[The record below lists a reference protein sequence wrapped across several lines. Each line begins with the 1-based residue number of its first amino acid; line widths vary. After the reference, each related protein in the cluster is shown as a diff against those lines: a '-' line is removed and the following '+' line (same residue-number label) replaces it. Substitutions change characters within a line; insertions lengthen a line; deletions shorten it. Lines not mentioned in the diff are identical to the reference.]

1 MSWAFRRAWRG
12 PIEAVICDLAGTL
25 MDFGSCAPAGVF
37 VEVFA
42 AEGVAISL
50 AEARGPMGAE
60 KRQHV
65 RELLTAPAI
74 AARFEAR
81 HGRAPTEADV
91 DRLYAAFVPA
101 QLACLARYAE
111 LVPGAL
117 EAAAA
122 LRAEGKRLAANTGYS
137 RDMLELCLAE
147 ARRQGLE
154 LDDAVAA
161 SDVPRARPRPAMCLV
176 NAARLAVSDV
186 AACLKV
192 DDTVPG
198 IEEGLAAGMWTVA
211 VAVSGN
217 EVGLPLAEW
226 RALPAAE
233 QARLRARAVE
243 RLARAGA
250 HLVVDSVAELPAA
263 VAAIEARLERGERP

>member
-1 MSWAFRRAWRG
+1 MSWSWHRRWRG
-12 PIEAVICDLAGTL
+12 GLEAVIFDMAGTL
-25 MDFGSCAPAGVF
+25 LDFGSCAPAGVF

-42 AEGVAISL
+42 ADGVTISL

-60 KRQHV
+60 KRAHV
-65 RELLTAPAI
+65 RELLTTPAI
-74 AARFEAR
+74 AARFAER
-81 HGRAPTEADV
+81 HGRPPEEADV

-101 QLACLARYAE
+101 QLACLSRYGA

-117 EAAAA
+117 ETCRA
-122 LRAEGKRLAANTGYS
+122 LRGRGIKLAANTGYS
-137 RDMLELCLAE
+137 RDMLEICLSE

-161 SDVPRARPRPAMCLV
+161 SDVPKARPRPAMCLL

-217 EVGLPLAEW
+217 EVGLPLEAW
-226 RALPAAE
+226 RALPAHE
-233 QARLRARAVE
+233 QARLRARAVD

-250 HLVVDSVAELPAA
+250 HLVIDSVADLLPA
-263 VAAIEARLERGERP
+263 VAEIEARLARGERP

>member
-1 MSWAFRRAWRG
+1 MRWSWQRRWRG
-12 PIEAVICDLAGTL
+12 GIEAVIFDMAGTL
-25 MDFGSCAPAGVF
+25 LDFGSCAPAGVF

-42 AEGVAISL
+42 AGGVEISL

-60 KRQHV
+60 KRAHV
-65 RELLTAPAI
+65 RELLFAPAI
-74 AARFEAR
+74 AARFTAR
-81 HGRAPTEADV
+81 HGRPPTEADV

-101 QLACLARYAE
+101 QLACLSRYGE

-117 EAAAA
+117 ETCRA
-122 LRAEGKRLAANTGYS
+122 LRARGVKLAANTGYS
-137 RDMLELCLAE
+137 RDMLEVCLAE

-161 SDVPRARPRPAMCLV
+161 SDVPRARPWPAMCLL
-176 NAARLAVSDV
+176 NAARLAVADV
-186 AACLKV
+186 AACVKV

-217 EVGLPLAEW
+217 EVGLPLEEW

-233 QARLRARAVE
+233 QARRRARAVD

-250 HLVVDSVAELPAA
+250 HLVVDSVAELLPALEE
-263 VAAIEARLERGERP
+263 IEARLARGERP

>member
-1 MSWAFRRAWRG
+1 MSWSWQRRWCG
-12 PIEAVICDLAGTL
+12 GLEAVIFDVAGTL
-25 MDFGSCAPAGVF
+25 LDFGSCAPAGVF

-65 RELLTAPAI
+65 RELLFSPAI
-74 AARFEAR
+74 AARFAAR
-81 HGRAPTEADV
+81 RGRQPDETDV

-101 QLACLARYAE
+101 QLACLARYGE

-117 EAAAA
+117 ETCRA
-122 LRAEGKRLAANTGYS
+122 LRSRGLKLAANTGYS
-137 RDMLELCLAE
+137 RDMLEVCLAE

-161 SDVPRARPRPAMCLV
+161 SDVPMARPKPAMCLLA
-176 NAARLAVSDV
+176 AARLAVSDV
-186 AACLKV
+186 TACLKV
-192 DDTVPG
+192 DDTAPG

-226 RALPAAE
+226 QALPATE
-233 QARLRARAVE
+233 QARLRARAVD

-250 HLVVDSVAELPAA
+250 HLVIDSVAELPAA
-263 VAAIEARLERGERP
+263 VAAIEARLARGERP

>member
-1 MSWAFRRAWRG
+1 MSWRWQRRWGG
-12 PIEAVICDLAGTL
+12 PIEAVIFDLAGTL
-25 MDFGSCAPAGVF
+25 LDFGSCAPAGVF

-42 AEGVAISL
+42 ADGVAISL

-60 KRQHV
+60 KRAHV
-65 RELLTAPAI
+65 RELLMAPAI
-74 AARFEAR
+74 AARFAAR
-81 HGRAPTEADV
+81 HGRPPEEADV
-91 DRLYAAFVPA
+91 ERLYAAFVPA

-117 EAAAA
+117 ETCRV
-122 LRAEGKRLAANTGYS
+122 LRGRGVKLAANTGYS
-137 RDMLELCLAE
+137 RDMLEICLAE

-161 SDVPRARPRPAMCLV
+161 SDVPKARPYPAMCLLA
-176 NAARLAVSDV
+176 AARLGVSDV

-192 DDTVPG
+192 DDTIPG
-198 IEEGLAAGMWTVA
+198 IEEGLAAGMWTVG

-226 RALPAAE
+226 QALPAAE

-243 RLARAGA
+243 RLTRAEA
-250 HLVVDSVAELPAA
+250 HLVIDSVADLVPA
-263 VAAIEARLERGERP
+263 VAEIEARLARGERP

>member
-81 HGRAPTEADV
+81 HGRAPSEADV

>member
-1 MSWAFRRAWRG
+1 MSWRWTRRWTG
-12 PIEAVICDLAGTL
+12 GIEAVIFDVAGTL
-25 MDFGSCAPAGVF
+25 LDFGSCAPAGVF
-37 VEVFA
+37 VETFA
-42 AEGVAISL
+42 ADGVAISL

-60 KRQHV
+60 KRAHV
-65 RELLTAPAI
+65 RALLFDPAI
-74 AARFEAR
+74 AARFAAR
-81 HGRAPTEADV
+81 HGRPPEEVDV

-101 QLACLARYAE
+101 QLACLERYAE

-117 EAAAA
+117 ETVAA
-122 LRAEGKRLAANTGYS
+122 LRGRGVKVAANSGYS
-137 RDMLELCLAE
+137 RDMLEVCLAA

-161 SDVPRARPRPAMCLV
+161 SDVPAARPRPAMCLLG
-176 NAARLAVSDV
+176 AARLAVSDV
-186 AACLKV
+186 AACVKV

-233 QARLRARAVE
+233 QARLRARAVD

-250 HLVVDSVAELPAA
+250 HRVVDSVADLLPALA
-263 VAAIEARLERGERP
+263 EIEDRLARGERP

>member
-25 MDFGSCAPAGVF
+25 LDFGSCAPAGVF

>member
-1 MSWAFRRAWRG
+1 M
-12 PIEAVICDLAGTL
+12 AGTL
-25 MDFGSCAPAGVF
+25 MDFGACAPAGVF

-42 AEGVAISL
+42 ADGVEISL

-60 KRQHV
+60 KRAHV
-65 RELLTAPAI
+65 RELLFTPAI
-74 AARFEAR
+74 AARFIAR
-81 HGRAPTEADV
+81 HGRPPTEADV

-101 QLACLARYAE
+101 QLACLSRYAE

-117 EAAAA
+117 ETCRA
-122 LRAEGKRLAANTGYS
+122 LRARGVKLAANTGYS
-137 RDMLELCLAE
+137 RDMLEVCLAE

-161 SDVPRARPRPAMCLV
+161 SDVPRARPWPAMCLL
-176 NAARLAVSDV
+176 NAARLAVADV
-186 AACLKV
+186 AACVKV

-217 EVGLPLAEW
+217 EVGLPLEEW

-233 QARLRARAVE
+233 QARRRARAVD

-250 HLVVDSVAELPAA
+250 HLVVDSVAELLPALRE
-263 VAAIEARLERGERP
+263 IEARLARGERP